1 MAYWLKRGIFADRL
15 SLCDAGSGHEGLIAS
30 IAGAGACVIEPG
42 ILVRQSLSQEG
53 WWRWSGQR

>member
-42 ILVRQSLSQEG
+42 NLVRQSRHQEAAK
-53 WWRWSGQR
+53 R